1 MIKKLVRSIQ
11 VGNLKEVPYLP
22 SIQFLLLITIELVY
36 SSKRGFAN
44 DFPVFYQASDFARH
58 FNNPWDASFDP
69 VYSAFNNGPLT
80 ALIISPLSNLTEFY
94 ALLLTR
100 ILSLLLIPYLCVQ
113 FSRFLF
119 PKGEINLKDKNIWL
133 ASSIV
138 TLTFPIRANLEYGQ
152 FYLIFAALA
161 LTALNYSRSQS
172 NPKLMASGFLIGI
185 CCDYKP
191 QGFLILALL
200 ICFTNKKIFFGAFLS
215 IVLGSF
221 ISTIF
226 TKEFPYSVWYKVI
239 SSRKNGGFFTPDQMN
254 IYFLSTPLSNVAVA
268 IPLVICFSIYVYL
281 SKARLQH
288 LRSNPI
294 DFMVLF
300 FAFTI
305 LFPHMHAQDLVFYGL
320 VVVTIAFKLER
331 LSYLGA
337 FSLGSLVIWSNN
349 LWVIVGINI
358 ILLVLL
364 GFKFGYPLLMNIRAL
379 TCLLSPSIIFFLTV
393 KALPDSEHMQRKYWG
408 FLAILSSL
416 LYCILFLK
424 SLQSEK
430 SENSSVDG
438 SIYRSQL

>member
-1 MIKKLVRSIQ
+1 MLKKLVRSIQ
-11 VGNLKEVPYLP
+11 VGNLKEVPYLTC
-22 SIQFLLLITIELVY
+22 IQFLLLISIELVY

-58 FNNPWDASFDP
+58 LNNPWGASFDP
-69 VYSAFNNGPLT
+69 VYSAYNNGPLT

-113 FSRFLF
+113 FSRFIF
-119 PKGEINLKDKNIWL
+119 PEGEINLKDKNIWL

-152 FYLIFAALA
+152 FYIIFAAFA
-161 LTALNYSRSQS
+161 LTALNYSRSRS
-172 NPKLMASGFLIGI
+172 SLKLVASGFLIGV

-215 IVLGSF
+215 ILLGSF
-221 ISTIF
+221 ISTVF
-226 TKEFPYSVWYKVI
+226 TKEFPYSVWYNVI

-254 IYFLSTPLSNVAVA
+254 IYFLTTPLSNVAVA
-268 IPLVICFSIYVYL
+268 VALVVVFSIYVYL

-331 LSYLGA
+331 LSYVAA

-349 LWVIVGINI
+349 LWVVVGINI
-358 ILLVLL
+358 FLLVLL
-364 GFKFGYPLLMNIRAL
+364 GFRFGRQLLMEIKTLA
-379 TCLLSPSIIFFLTV
+379 CLLAPSIIFFLTV
-393 KALPDSEHMQRKYWG
+393 KIFPDSEHMQRKYWG
-408 FLAILSSL
+408 FMAILSSL

-424 SLQSEK
+424 TLQSEK
-430 SENSSVDG
+430 NENSSVD
-438 SIYRSQL
+438 SPRYRSHL